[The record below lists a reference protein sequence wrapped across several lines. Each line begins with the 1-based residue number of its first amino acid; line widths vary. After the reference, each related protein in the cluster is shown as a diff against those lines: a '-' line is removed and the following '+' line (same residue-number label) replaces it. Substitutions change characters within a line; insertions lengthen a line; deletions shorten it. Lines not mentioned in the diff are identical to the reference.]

1 MGLVVLA
8 AVSMAAASVA
18 RRDSKTTSRS
28 KVKRQAVLNIQ
39 DPNDFVAIK
48 LDTPE
53 PPSTRESF
61 KEHGGSGA
69 STGVRFRQNF
79 QEQPEHLLNQ
89 QVQMELTASH
99 AYQAMAAYFDR
110 ADVALP
116 GFRDWAFNQSEEERE
131 HAEKF
136 IQYINLGGGRY
147 VPLDVPQP
155 VDTEF
160 SSALDAMETALKME
174 INVNHALLNM
184 HEVASAAD
192 DAQLCDYL
200 ESNFLEEQ
208 VESINETSHTMRKL
222 LRAGPGLG
230 EYEVD
235 KELQ

>member
-1 MGLVVLA
+1 M
-8 AVSMAAASVA
+8 SVA
-18 RRDSKTTSRS
+18 RRSPKSIACNRVGRRVIDTINITSP
-28 KVKRQAVLNIQ
+28 
-39 DPNDFVAIK
+39 DDFVAIK
-48 LDTPE
+48 IPSPE
-53 PPSTRESF
+53 PPTQREYMD
-61 KEHGGSGA
+61 EHSGSAA
-69 STGVRFRQNF
+69 STGIRFRQNF

-136 IQYINLGGGRY
+136 IQYINLRGGRY

-184 HEVASAAD
+184 HEFSSSVD
-192 DAQLCDYL
+192 DAQLCDFL
-200 ESNFLEEQ
+200 ENNFLEEQ
-208 VESINETSHTMRKL
+208 VESINEISHTMRKL

>member
-1 MGLVVLA
+1 MGVGLSIA
-8 AVSMAAASVA
+8 RRNPKGTSISKIKQRAAAGI
-18 RRDSKTTSRS
+18 
-28 KVKRQAVLNIQ
+28 NIMQ
-39 DPNDFVAIK
+39 PDDFVAIK

-53 PPSTRESF
+53 PPSHRDF
-61 KEHGGSGA
+61 LAEHAGSGA

-136 IQYINLGGGRY
+136 IQYINLRGGRY

-184 HEVASAAD
+184 HEVASAAS
-192 DAQLCDYL
+192 DAQLCDFL

-208 VESINETSHTMRKL
+208 VESINEISHTMRKL
-222 LRAGPGLG
+222 ARAGPGLG